1 MRLGEKGQGGQ
12 ATEASELD
20 REAAGV
26 REKVTSKGKVEPLG
40 VRVSAVF

>member
-26 REKVTSKGKVEPLG
+26 KEVTSKEKVEPLG